1 MTTSRSAVVDTSYL
15 VALVDSRDSL
25 HPAALVLR
33 RSLEEAAVRPVFFEV
48 LVGEAISVL
57 ARRCAERRRAES
69 VSRLLADLGRMIPT
83 ESLTWVGH
91 EMRTWWEEVLMR
103 VEGSQGRINFNDS
116 LTLSA
121 ARAAGLGAVISF
133 DPDFDGLPEL
143 VRLSTPESVQ
153 AWVSGG

>member
-33 RSLEEAAVRPVFFEV
+33 RSLEEAAVRPVFFEI

-69 VSRLLADLGRMIPT
+69 VSLLLADLRRMIPT

-103 VEGSQGRINFNDS
+103 VEGSQGGIDLNDS
-116 LTLSA
+116 LTISA